1 MLLGW
6 QDRFFLTKYY
16 SLEEVAEYSTVYRLA
31 DLHGVFVSAFV
42 AAFAPILWS
51 VSNKNKK
58 KSMELFK
65 HIISVSSLLGCL
77 GVCISV
83 IIGPILL
90 PPKYQA
96 ALVII
101 PYLAI
106 GLIFGSFASLY
117 GLILEYKALLND
129 SRCNCKFF
137 TYLLYYR
144 RVWNSRI
151 INLNDDRVLCCFS
164 C

>member
-1 MLLGW
+1 
-6 QDRFFLTKYY
+6 
-16 SLEEVAEYSTVYRLA
+16 
-31 DLHGVFVSAFV
+31 
-42 AAFAPILWS
+42 
-51 VSNKNKK
+51 
-58 KSMELFK
+58 MELFK
-65 HIISVSSLLGCL
+65 YIISISSLLGCL

-117 GLILEYKALLND
+117 GLILEKNYRLNIRLYSMILGATVNFLL
-129 SRCNCKFF
+129 SCNRQLTAGFVPPLPKFGTVF
-137 TYLLYYR
+137 F
-144 RVWNSRI
+144 SI
-151 INLNDDRVLCCFS
+151 ITV
-164 C
+164 